1 MSDLPE
7 AICPRCGHREDD
19 YDGFGMLACDECG
32 WCSHPDR
39 YGGVCGICGDVE
51 AA

>member
-7 AICPRCGHREDD
+7 AICPRCGHL
-19 YDGFGMLACDECG
+19 LACDECG